1 MHDQLLNNFEHLV
14 SVSNGIKLVKAV
26 QFLVAAINTQDIF
39 EILQS
44 TTIVD
49 MVLGF
54 FLKYP

>member
-14 SVSNGIKLVKAV
+14 SVSNGIKLVNAV
-26 QFLVAAINTQDIF
+26 QFLVAAINTQEIF